1 MTFSI
6 RWKIFASFIL
16 LTAAMGGAL
25 YAYLVPT
32 LERHLLTDLSDHLF
46 SQAGIA
52 AVAVSNETGE
62 LSHYAP
68 RLAAEIGRQSKARV
82 TIIAPDGRV
91 AGDSQVSPDK
101 LIDLENHKDRPE
113 VIQALQTGQ
122 GSAIRYSTTLR
133 SEMLYV
139 AAPVNLHNTGIGTI
153 RLALP
158 LNSVDQLKMK
168 LHVTL
173 GLAILFAALIALA
186 LSSILSQLVYRPMR
200 QISQLAGEIGAGQLS
215 RRIQIR
221 RDDEFGGLARVMND
235 MADRL
240 QEQIHSLAS
249 ERNRLD
255 AILRCMGEGV
265 MVTDNEG
272 VMTLVNPA
280 FCTLFEVQENI
291 SGRPLIEISRHPGL
305 NDSFRSC
312 LQKKSEHIQEITIEA
327 SSEKNVI
334 TYWVPLLDGDNVTGM
349 VAVFHDI
356 TELKRLEKIRKD
368 FVANVSHELRTPVTV
383 IKGYSETLLGGVLT
397 EDPERSQQFLSII
410 LNHSERLAALIS
422 DLLSLSEMESG
433 NFSLK
438 LGPVDLG
445 ATIRHAAELLEL
457 KSVEKGVALKLGEI
471 PAGTGILAD
480 QRRIEQVFFN
490 LLDNGIKYT
499 PAGGEVSINVASSD
513 NNVTV
518 TISDTG
524 PGIPLPSLP
533 RIFERFY
540 RVDAAR
546 SREQGGTGLGLAI
559 VKHIVQLHGGSISV
573 DSPPGQGAIFRVI
586 LKKP

>member
-1 MTFSI
+1 MKFSI
-6 RWKIFASFIL
+6 RWKIFAAFIL
-16 LTAAMGGAL
+16 LTAAMGGVL
-25 YAYLVPT
+25 YAYLVPI
-32 LERHLLTDLSDHLF
+32 LERHLVVDLSEHLF

-52 AVAVSNETGE
+52 ALAVNRESGE
-62 LSHYAP
+62 LNRYAP

-91 AGDSQVSPDK
+91 AGDSEVPPEK
-101 LIDLENHKDRPE
+101 LADLENHKDRPE
-113 VIQALQTGQ
+113 VIQALQQ
-122 GSAIRYSTTLR
+122 GRGSSIRYSTTLR

-139 AAPVNLHNTGIGTI
+139 AAPINLGGTGTGTI

-158 LNSVDQLKMK
+158 LNSVDQLKLK
-168 LHVTL
+168 LHSTL
-173 GLAILFAALIALA
+173 AVAILIAALIALA

-200 QISQLAGEIGAGQLS
+200 QISQLAAEIGSGNLS

-235 MADRL
+235 MAERL
-240 QEQIHSLAS
+240 QEQIHSLAT

-272 VMTLVNPA
+272 IMTLANPA
-280 FCTLFEVQENI
+280 FCALFDVQEEI
-291 SGRPLIEISRHPGL
+291 PGRPLMEISRHPGL
-305 NDSFRSC
+305 HDSFRAC
-312 LQKKSEHIQEITIEA
+312 LQKKSEHIQEITIEIPA
-327 SSEKNVI
+327 EKIVL
-334 TYWVPLLDGDNVTGM
+334 THWVPLLDGDRVSGV

-383 IKGYSETLLGGVLT
+383 IRGYAETLLGGLLA
-397 EDPERSQQFLSII
+397 EDPERSQQFLSVI
-410 LNHSERLAALIS
+410 LNHSERLTALIS

-433 NFSLK
+433 NFNLK
-438 LGPVDLG
+438 LGPVALVT
-445 ATIRHAAELLEL
+445 TIRHAAELLEMG
-457 KSVEKGVALKLGEI
+457 SNEKGVALKLGEI
-471 PAGTGILAD
+471 PERTTVLAD

-499 PAGGEVSINVASSD
+499 PAGGEVNIGVASSGAD
-513 NNVTV
+513 VTIS
-518 TISDTG
+518 ISDTG
-524 PGIPLPSLP
+524 PGIPLQSLP

-540 RVDAAR
+540 RVDTAR
-546 SREQGGTGLGLAI
+546 SRELGGTGLGLAI

-573 DSPPGQGAIFRVI
+573 DSPPGKGAIFRVT